1 MDFDQADAVNIS
13 LRSLS
18 ENSCQI
24 EILQPISYQRSLT
37 LFLIKIQIAIF
48 S

>member
-1 MDFDQADAVNIS
+1 MDFDQVVNIS

-37 LFLIKIQIAIF
+37 LFPIKIQIAIF